1 MSLSYVLKLYEKEL
15 FFRNG
20 GSILIVLLF
29 WSADRYFRQEVL
41 DPVVRPRSS
50 VASPSTTSSIQFIAA
65 GIPYAELGSSKNWT
79 SAFSKLSASNINIF
93 LPTFQFEEVPEAKS
107 FGHEV
112 DFLTLCTEPHL
123 VHKAMKEEGV
133 KLLLPLEV
141 WYPSGDPLPALAD
154 DPLTQF
160 IACVGREQIT
170 GVTLYDEAIHVGVP
184 LQKVKELYERV
195 KLVDPT
201 LPVLMVH
208 AYVTAD
214 SDGAMTETERRNYF
228 EEVVAYSEYA
238 DIVGFDAYAIPVP
251 IAKISTPYASGA
263 EVPYDVAIEDYLLWL
278 EDRIPEKPHL
288 MVYQAFSFADQYS
301 QDILKTLPQ
310 ELVDSASIAPTQS
323 EIDTMVS
330 LAQKYNIAYV
340 AWWGQSFLQKDIGV
354 WESILRTT
362 KSLKK

>member
-1 MSLSYVLKLYEKEL
+1 MVDKE
-15 FFRNG
+15 
-20 GSILIVLLF
+20 
-29 WSADRYFRQEVL
+29 
-41 DPVVRPRSS
+41 
-50 VASPSTTSSIQFIAA
+50 
-65 GIPYAELGSSKNWT
+65 
-79 SAFSKLSASNINIF
+79 
-93 LPTFQFEEVPEAKS
+93 
-107 FGHEV
+107 
-112 DFLTLCTEPHL
+112 
-123 VHKAMKEEGV
+123 V

-141 WYPSGDPLPALAD
+141 WYPATEPLPPREV

-160 IACVGREQIT
+160 IACVGREKIT

-201 LPVLMVH
+201 LPVFMVH

-214 SDGAMTETERRNYF
+214 SDGIMTEKERREYF

-263 EVPYDVAIEDYLLWL
+263 EVPYDEAIEDYLLWL
-278 EDRIPEKPHL
+278 EDRIPNKLHL
-288 MVYQAFSFADQYS
+288 MVFQAFSFADQYR
-301 QDILKTLPQ
+301 QDILKTLPK
-310 ELVDSASIAPTQS
+310 ELVDSASSAPTQS

-330 LAQKYNIAYV
+330 LAQKYEVSYV
-340 AWWGQSFLQKDIGV
+340 AWWGQSFLKKDLGV